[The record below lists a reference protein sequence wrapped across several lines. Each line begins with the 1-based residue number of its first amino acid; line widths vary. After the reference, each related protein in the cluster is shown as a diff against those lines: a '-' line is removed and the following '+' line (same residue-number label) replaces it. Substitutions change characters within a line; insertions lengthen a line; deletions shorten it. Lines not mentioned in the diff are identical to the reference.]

1 MISVSISSVY
11 NMFNL
16 SLCLKTNYYFY
27 IYTEI
32 KNLFLH
38 LIQFYLNQLFL
49 CKGIIWLNLEL

>member
-32 KNLFLH
+32 KKLISSSHTILFKSV
-38 LIQFYLNQLFL
+38 IVV
-49 CKGIIWLNLEL
+49 